1 MNLDKLISILEELK
15 THHRSRAELIE
26 MYVTKRLQKSME
38 TYYKEVSQSAEF
50 LAKKDELLMMRKLN
64 RGL

>member
-1 MNLDKLISILEELK
+1 MSLDKLVNILEELK

-26 MYVTKRLQKSME
+26 TYVTKRLQKSME
-38 TYYKEVSQSAEF
+38 TYYKEVAQSAEF
-50 LAKKDELLMMRKLN
+50 LAKKDELRMMRKLN